1 MPAATPDQRQPD
13 PAPLP
18 ALASRL
24 GYLLKHAQLRLA
36 DLTSAAMAPFGM
48 TGRECAVLIAIDNPA
63 PLSQADVALRL
74 GVDRTTMVL
83 LIDDLESKGLVL
95 RQRDQDDRRKNLVQ
109 LTPHGRVTLDR
120 ASNAGTD
127 AERRFLSEL
136 PPDRAAEFTT
146 ALRLLA
152 FPQSSSIS

>member
-24 GYLLKHAQLRLA
+24 GYLFKHAQLRLA
-36 DLTSAAMAPFGM
+36 ELTTAAMAPFGV
-48 TGRECAVLIAIDNPA
+48 TGRECGVLIAIDNPA

-83 LIDDLESKGLVL
+83 LIDDLEAKGLVL
-95 RQRDQDDRRKNLVQ
+95 RRRDQDDRRRNLVE
-109 LTPHGRVTLDR
+109 LTEHGRVTLDH
-120 ASNAGTD
+120 ASQAGAD

-136 PPDRAAEFTT
+136 PTSRSAEFTA

-152 FPQSSSIS
+152 FPERSSVS